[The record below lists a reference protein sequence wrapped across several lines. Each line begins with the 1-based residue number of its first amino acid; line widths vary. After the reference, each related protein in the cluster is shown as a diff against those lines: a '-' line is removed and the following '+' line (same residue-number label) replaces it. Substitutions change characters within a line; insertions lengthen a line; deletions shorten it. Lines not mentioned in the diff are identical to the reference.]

1 MPAEQQAGVAGVG
14 EGIVRG
20 MPEGVEEALQRL
32 LAAARPLEAEPVPCT
47 AAAGRVSAEE
57 VYAARSAPG
66 FARAAM
72 DGYVCHDEDVRAAS
86 SGAPV
91 RLAVTGEA
99 RPGKPPGAGPGRGEA
114 WVISTGAAMPLR
126 GDRVLPLEWVRREG
140 AAVVVSRP
148 VPVKRHVVAPEEEL
162 AAGAALLRPGEAVRP
177 GAVAALVAGGVREI
191 RVHRRPRVV
200 LFCTGDELVE
210 PPAVG
215 PPGRAVNTNAFALT
229 AELVRAG
236 CEVDYGGV
244 VPDRPEALRA
254 RFREALAGPYDVVLT
269 TGGVS
274 VGRHDRVPRTWLDL
288 GAQRVV
294 GRVDLKPG
302 GPFFAAQ
309 VAGRWA
315 VGLSGSPAAC
325 MATYHLLVRP
335 LLLRLGGRRRVVRP
349 VILGRL
355 RGHLPATDRPRAIWA
370 RLHLDA
376 DRPEVEPV
384 EGRVLE
390 GPAHA
395 QGLVLLPGPTPPLRA
410 GSLVATLLLAHEEG
424 LESLVVPKPQPAP
437 LVVGVVGESGAGKT
451 AVIEGLVAR
460 LHGSGRVA
468 GVVKHAPHGF
478 EVDRRGSDSDRAAR
492 AGARWVALVDGE
504 VVWRSPA
511 AERRGE
517 PAVRAFVE
525 AARAFGALPEVV
537 LVEGL
542 HHPAERTILVG
553 PPKEPG
559 PRPWCEL
566 PAVNRLPRGS
576 WEALLDGLTAR
587 LVALLE
593 TGE

>member
-1 MPAEQQAGVAGVG
+1 MGG
-14 EGIVRG
+14 GILRG
-20 MPEGVEEALQRL
+20 MPEPVERALQRL
-32 LAAARPLEAEPVPCT
+32 LAAASPLEAEPVPCT

-57 VYAARSAPG
+57 VHAARAAPG

-72 DGYVCHDEDVRAAS
+72 DGYVCHDEDVRTAS
-86 SGAPV
+86 AQAPV
-91 RLAVTGEA
+91 RLLVTGEA
-99 RPGKPPGAGPGRGEA
+99 RPGKPPGAGPARGEA
-114 WVISTGAAMPLR
+114 WVTSTGAAMPLR

-140 AAVVVSRP
+140 GTVVVSKP
-148 VPVKRHVVAPEEEL
+148 VPVKRHVMASEEEL
-162 AAGAALLRPGEAVRP
+162 AEGAALLRPGEAVTP
-177 GAVAALVAGGVREI
+177 GAVAALVAGGVREV

-210 PPAVG
+210 PPAPA
-215 PPGRAVNTNAFALT
+215 PPGRTVNTNAFALA
-229 AELVRAG
+229 AELTRAG
-236 CEVDYGGV
+236 CEVDYGGL

-254 RFREALAGPYDVVLT
+254 RFRAALAGPYDVVLT

-274 VGRHDRVPRTWLDL
+274 VGRHDRVPRAWLDL
-288 GAQRVV
+288 GAQRVA

-309 VAGRWA
+309 VGGRWA

-325 MATYHLLVRP
+325 MAAYHLLVRP
-335 LLLRLGGRRRVVRP
+335 LLLRLGGRRHVVRP
-349 VILGRL
+349 VVLARL
-355 RGHLPATDRPRAIWA
+355 RGWLPATDRPRALWA
-370 RLHLDA
+370 RLEFDA
-376 DRPEVEPV
+376 DRPEVEPI
-384 EGRVLE
+384 GGGVLE
-390 GPAHA
+390 GPARAHA
-395 QGLVLLPGPTPPLRA
+395 LVLLPGPTPPLRA
-410 GSLVATLLLAHEEG
+410 GSLVATLFLAHEECS
-424 LESLVVPKPQPAP
+424 ESLTIPEPQPAP

-451 AVIEGLVAR
+451 AVVEGLVAR
-460 LHGSGRVA
+460 LHATGRAV

-478 EVDRRGSDSDRAAR
+478 EVDRPGSDSDRAVR
-492 AGARWVALVDGE
+492 AGACWVGLVDGE
-504 VVWRSPA
+504 VVWRSQA

-566 PAVNRLPRGS
+566 PAVNRVPRGS

-587 LVALLE
+587 IVALLE